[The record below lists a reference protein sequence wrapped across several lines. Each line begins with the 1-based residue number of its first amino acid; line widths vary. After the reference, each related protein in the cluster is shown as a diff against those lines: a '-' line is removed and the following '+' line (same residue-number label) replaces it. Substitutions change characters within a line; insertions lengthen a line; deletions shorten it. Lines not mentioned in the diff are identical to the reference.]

1 MREQVISLVT
11 HRTNQKGFSMIYK
24 ISRHTDSQMQEC
36 YDRAMGELR
45 TFFGL
50 NWSIKPPKVFIVNNR
65 EDIDDLYG
73 KKTEGWFVA
82 WAERR
87 MVFLL
92 EKENFEKES
101 THNYSE
107 EGYLRL
113 LKHELSH
120 LFYQS
125 IAGTDKP
132 RWLNE
137 GVSVYLSGQL
147 VESPKVTTFTKF
159 LDHFDTGGAY
169 LECGTA
175 VKFLVETYGK
185 EKLVE
190 LLKELHAGEVKP
202 ESFRNTFV
210 KIYGFIPEYCQFIS
224 RWESKIPK

>member
-24 ISRHTDSQMQEC
+24 ILRHNDSHMQE
-36 YDRAMGELR
+36 YYEKAMEELK

-50 NWSIKPPKVFIVNNR
+50 NWSVKPPKVFIVNNR

-73 KKTEGWFVA
+73 KKTEGWLVA

-92 EKENFEKES
+92 GKENFEKES
-101 THNYSE
+101 THKYGE

-113 LKHELSH
+113 IKHELSH

-125 IAGTDKP
+125 VAGTDKP

-137 GVSVYLSGQL
+137 GISVYLSGQL
-147 VESPKVTTFTKF
+147 EESPKVTTFSKF
-159 LDHFDTGGAY
+159 LDNFDTSGSY
-169 LECGTA
+169 TECGTA
-175 VKFLVETYGK
+175 VKFLVETHGK

-190 LLKELHAGEVKP
+190 LLKELHAGKVEP
-202 ESFRNTFV
+202 
-210 KIYGFIPEYCQFIS
+210 
-224 RWESKIPK
+224 